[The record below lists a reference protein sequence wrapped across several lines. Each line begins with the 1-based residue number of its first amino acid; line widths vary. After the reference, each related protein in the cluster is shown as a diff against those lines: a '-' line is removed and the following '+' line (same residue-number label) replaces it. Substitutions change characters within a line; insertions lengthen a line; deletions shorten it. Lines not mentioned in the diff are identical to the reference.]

1 MAGNRS
7 PSALSIKNQTRDRV
21 TLHLRGALPLGFLE
35 TSQSKNPAQ
44 DRHFRAL
51 HAVPSYGDVIP
62 RPGVFGRA
70 SGDAPDARR
79 SDGRWVPS
87 TYRWNVHGRS
97 RSTGRAPSMILT
109 QAAPSEEAPLPPPSR
124 SVMRL
129 LDSTLLS
136 TTRDTRVSPL
146 R

>member
-87 TYRWNVHGRS
+87 TYRWKCS
-97 RSTGRAPSMILT
+97 RAFSIDWTGTFKDLDASRPKRGGA
-109 QAAPSEEAPLPPPSR
+109 AAPA
-124 SVMRL
+124 
-129 LDSTLLS
+129 
-136 TTRDTRVSPL
+136 VS
-146 R
+146 